1 MVENKAFNRAFYES
15 DFDIRKYIR
24 KRIKEIEESD
34 EHDFSKTLLFESLYK
49 MSEVFEDRFNELER
63 KVYEE
68 LENPIEEYEIATAV
82 IKKDDY
88 EDYMGALLP
97 ICEKD
102 LENESIEGRVNLI
115 GTLYLKAAD
124 KICKQ
129 FEKDNLKVIYSLN
142 GALTS
147 GYISVKRVKR
157 YREEVIKLHNAFSE
171 NAIEWNTVNT
181 VLLDRFFELDFSS
194 LPKDAKDLDIDFK
207 EYTNYLIKD
216 LMPLWNIEKVTL
228 KSREFITPSNDKVY
242 YEHEIDIKKEE
253 ESALMLICPE
263 SGIVGIRQ
271 EVGKVIVKTDEESYT
286 DFLGYKINNIY
297 YENEKGLKDII
308 SNKRKYGFLGRYANR
323 SRVVLHTK
331 AELYRK
337 IRELEIE
344 KYIEFIDCEA
354 VGFIDTD
361 DEESYI
367 YADMNFFL
375 GADLLPLDKRPVI
388 LMRFIRTSN
397 SSLCEAM
404 VRYTLSQIQ
413 MDFDEYRCIGILED

>member
-102 LENESIEGRVNLI
+102 LELESIEGNVNLL
-115 GTLYLKAAD
+115 GTLYLKATD

-129 FEKDNLKVIYSLN
+129 FEKDKLKVIYSLN
-142 GALTS
+142 GTLAST
-147 GYISVKRVKR
+147 YISVKRVKR
-157 YREEVIKLHNAFSE
+157 YREEVTKLHNAFSE

-181 VLLDRFFELDFSS
+181 VFLDRFFELDFSS
-194 LPKDAKDLDIDFK
+194 LPKDAKDLEIDFK
-207 EYTNYLIKD
+207 EYTNYLMKD
-216 LMPLWNIEKVTL
+216 VMPLWNVERVTL

-361 DEESYI
+361 EESYI

>member
-1 MVENKAFNRAFYES
+1 MAENKAFNRAFYES
-15 DFDIRKYIR
+15 DFDIKKYIR

-34 EHDFSKTLLFESLYK
+34 EKDFSKTLLFESLYK

-68 LENPIEEYEIATAV
+68 LENPIEEYEIVTAV

-102 LENESIEGRVNLI
+102 LESEYIEESVNLV
-115 GTLYLKAAD
+115 GTLYLKATD

-129 FEKDNLKVIYSLN
+129 FEKDKLKVIYSLN
-142 GALTS
+142 GTLTS

-207 EYTNYLIKD
+207 EYTNYLMKD
-216 LMPLWNIEKVTL
+216 VMPLWNVEKVTL

-242 YEHEIDIKKEE
+242 YEHEIDVKKEE

-297 YENEKGLKDII
+297 YENEKGLEDII

-361 DEESYI
+361 EESYI

-388 LMRFIRTSN
+388 LMKFIRTSN

>member
-1 MVENKAFNRAFYES
+1 MAENKAFNRAFYES
-15 DFDIRKYIR
+15 DFDIKKYIR

-34 EHDFSKTLLFESLYK
+34 EKDFSKTLLFESLYK

-68 LENPIEEYEIATAV
+68 LENPIEEYEIVTAV

-102 LENESIEGRVNLI
+102 LESEYIEESVNLV
-115 GTLYLKAAD
+115 GTLYLKATD

-129 FEKDNLKVIYSLN
+129 FEKDKLKVIYSLN
-142 GALTS
+142 GTLTS

-207 EYTNYLIKD
+207 EYTNYLMKD
-216 LMPLWNIEKVTL
+216 VMPLWNVEKVTL

-297 YENEKGLKDII
+297 YENEKGLEEII

-337 IRELEIE
+337 IRKLEIE

-354 VGFIDTD
+354 VGFIDND
-361 DEESYI
+361 DESYI

>member
-1 MVENKAFNRAFYES
+1 MAENKAFNRAFYES
-15 DFDIRKYIR
+15 DFDIKKYIR

-181 VLLDRFFELDFSS
+181 VFLDRFFELDFSS
-194 LPKDAKDLDIDFK
+194 LPKDAKDLEIDFK
-207 EYTNYLIKD
+207 EYTNYLMKD
-216 LMPLWNIEKVTL
+216 VMPLWNIEKVTL

-297 YENEKGLKDII
+297 YENEKGLEDII

-337 IRELEIE
+337 IKELEIE
-344 KYIEFIDCEA
+344 KYIEFIDCEE
-354 VGFIDTD
+354 VGFIDD
-361 DEESYI
+361 DKETYI

-388 LMRFIRTSN
+388 LMKFIRTSN
-397 SSLCEAM
+397 SNLCEAM